1 VVRSGGDPSS
11 LAVVAAAPAPGRTGE
26 WHALIKLETGRF
38 HQIRA
43 MLSNRGFPLVGDRDY
58 GGAPGAMYLDHASL
72 WFPSIDGGRM
82 QRAWLAEDRGR
93 EALDPAISVALHDCV
108 A

>member
-1 VVRSGGDPSS
+1 
-11 LAVVAAAPAPGRTGE
+11 
-26 WHALIKLETGRF
+26 
-38 HQIRA
+38 
-43 MLSNRGFPLVGDRDY
+43 
-58 GGAPGAMYLDHASL
+58 MYLDHASL